1 MIDTKTRAGG
11 RHTRLT
17 QVLSLVTL
25 VLVSVAILKP
35 VQATVPAPPPSSIP
49 RERIA
54 DECGGFAAGTTLGQC
69 GFELPALPAAS
80 FDYGAGS
87 GWTFV
92 GASGI
97 STDRSGFTGPQ
108 SAPEGAQVAFIQ
120 DIGSFSQSIDG
131 FVSGSYTLTFEAAQR
146 SNFGGR
152 QDFAVRLDDVVV
164 GVFEPV
170 GYRYREMRVTFVA
183 SAGTHTLEFI
193 GIDTVGGDNT
203 AFVDKIRLF
212 RVGRPVCACADAAP

>member
-1 MIDTKTRAGG
+1 MIDTKTKAGG

-25 VLVSVAILKP
+25 VLVSVAILRP
-35 VQATVPAPPPSSIP
+35 VQATVPDPPSVP
-49 RERIA
+49 RERVA
-54 DECGGFAAGTTLGQC
+54 DECGGFAAGTTLSQC
-69 GFELPALPAAS
+69 SFEFPALPASS
-80 FDYGAGS
+80 FSYGIGS
-87 GWTFV
+87 GWNFV

-120 DIGSFSQSIDG
+120 DVGSFSQSIDG
-131 FVSGSYTLTFEAAQR
+131 FVSGSYTLTFDAAQR

-152 QDFAVRLDDVVV
+152 QDFAVQLDDVVV
-164 GVFEPV
+164 GVFEPAS
-170 GYRYREMRVTFVA
+170 YRYRELRATFVA
-183 SAGTHTLEFI
+183 SAGTHTLEFV

-203 AFVDKIRLF
+203 AFIDKIRLF

>member
-1 MIDTKTRAGG
+1 MTETKMGARS

-17 QVLSLVTL
+17 QGLALVTL
-25 VLVSVAILKP
+25 LLVSVAILKP
-35 VQATVPAPPPSSIP
+35 AQATIPVPSVAP
-49 RERIA
+49 RERTV
-54 DECGGFAAGTTLGQC
+54 DECGGFGAGTTLSQC

-80 FDYGAGS
+80 FSYGAGS
-87 GWTFV
+87 GWIFV

-97 STDRSGFTGPQ
+97 TTDRSGFTGSQ

-131 FVSGSYTLTFEAAQR
+131 FVSGSYTLTFDAAQR

-170 GYRYREMRVTFVA
+170 GYRYREMRASFVA
-183 SAGTHTLEFI
+183 SAGTHTLEFV
-193 GIDTVGGDNT
+193 GLDTVGGDNT
-203 AFVDKIRLF
+203 AFIDKIRLF
-212 RVGRPVCACADAAP
+212 RVGRPVCACADAAR